1 MVVTLGDVVH
11 RVRVKPGEDGQKE
24 FQQEIR
30 RLFQIPDE
38 VEFEVRG
45 VSRGVQH
52 CQAKGEYTSCQAALL
67 HAGILDGNRYAWH
80 CDSQHSMILNSR
92 PQCY

>member
-11 RVRVKPGEDGQKE
+11 RLRVKPGEDGQRE

-38 VEFEVRG
+38 VEFEVREHL
-45 VSRGVQH
+45 S
-52 CQAKGEYTSCQAALL
+52 
-67 HAGILDGNRYAWH
+67 
-80 CDSQHSMILNSR
+80 
-92 PQCY
+92 